1 MGSEKKMQIYGP
13 SHVDGPQPINRPH
26 APVSSGAPKVD
37 QGTPI
42 GGDQLDISS
51 TGQLVDKVH
60 DLPDIRHDLVRN
72 IRAAIAD
79 GTYETD
85 GKLNVALDRLLDEIG

>member
-13 SHVDGPQPINRPH
+13 SHVDGPQSINRPH
-26 APVSSGAPKVD
+26 APVTQKAPQVD
-37 QGTPI
+37 RGTPV

-51 TGQLVDKVH
+51 TAELVDKIH
-60 DLPDIRHDLVRN
+60 DVPDIRHDLVRD